1 MESWFPGWVAGLCVL
16 CGGVAVVVRPKAL
29 VTWLFFG
36 GMSLLAIEQLLVP
49 RLANSTFGRDAG
61 VWLWR
66 FLLMKSLVAGIWLAF
81 SLVYARGNRA
91 EFLRRWKW
99 LLLAALVVPPAILLF
114 FSSHMAEAVVRADGV
129 ALRWLPLGKF
139 WVLAMVLITL
149 GILTNL
155 EKTFRASV
163 GMSRWRIKYLF
174 LGVGLIF
181 GVKLYTLSQLL
192 LFSGYDPG
200 LARLESIAVGLG
212 CLMVIVGHTR
222 SSFGA
227 FDLYPSR
234 AVLQGSLT
242 VILAGGYFLL
252 VGVGA
257 QAMRLLGGAQGFPA
271 QAFVLLLGM
280 IGLTV
285 LLLSDRFR
293 TGLQRFVSRHFRRAE
308 HDFRKI
314 WTEFTRRTSSARD
327 AESLGKNAGEVISE
341 NFHVLGVT
349 VFQITADMASFALL
363 SSTEKR
369 HGKLLPDLDARRM
382 VEIGNHGRPFNL
394 EKSTA
399 AWAETLRMACPT
411 NFDHGG
417 DRLVVPLVATERFVG
432 LIVLTDRVNG
442 VPYSDEELDLL
453 ACIGDQLAAAL
464 LNTSL
469 TDKVLQ
475 AKEMEAFQTLS
486 TFFVHDLKNAANSLN
501 LTLQNLPI
509 HFDDPD
515 FRADAVRTV
524 GRTVERIN
532 QMIVKLGS
540 LRHELE
546 LRREPCRLDLF
557 ATGVLGE
564 LDSQMGPGCVLQTGL
579 DEVPELRLDLD
590 AIRSVITNLVVNARE
605 AMTAGGIVRV
615 ATTAANGQVYLTVTD
630 DGHGMDEEFIRN
642 GLFRPF
648 HSTKTKGLGIGMF
661 QCKKII
667 EAHGGVI
674 RVDSSPSEGT
684 TFTISFPTHPEIS
697 ADTRP

>member
-1 MESWFPGWVAGLCVL
+1 ML
-16 CGGVAVVVRPKAL
+16 CGVVAVVVRPKAL
-29 VTWLFFG
+29 VTWLFFV
-36 GMSLLAIEQLLVP
+36 GMSLLATEQLLVP
-49 RLANSTFGRDAG
+49 HLTNTTFDKGTG

-66 FLLMKSLVAGIWLAF
+66 FLLLKSLVAGIWLAF
-81 SLVYARGNRA
+81 SLVYARGNSS
-91 EFLRRWKW
+91 EFLSRWKW
-99 LLLAALVVPPAILLF
+99 MLFAALVVPPAILIF
-114 FSSHMAEAVVRADGV
+114 FSELMVAAEVRKNLVV
-129 ALRWLPLGKF
+129 LRWQPLGKF
-139 WVLAMVLITL
+139 WVLTMVVITL

-181 GVKLYTLSQLL
+181 GVKLYSLSQLL

-200 LARLESIAVGLG
+200 LVRLESIAVGLG

-252 VGVGA
+252 VGVVA
-257 QAMRLLGGAQGFPA
+257 QAMRLLGGAKGFPA

-280 IGLTV
+280 VGLTV

-349 VFQITADMASFALL
+349 VFQATPDQTALECL

-369 HGKLLPDLDARRM
+369 PMSILPGFNSRSLAEVGGR
-382 VEIGNHGRPFNL
+382 GRPFNL
-394 EKSTA
+394 EKSTES
-399 AWAETLRMACPT
+399 WAETLRLACPI

-417 DRLVVPLVATERFVG
+417 DRLVVPLVASESFIG
-432 LIVLTDRVNG
+432 LMVLTDRVNG
-442 VPYSDEELDLL
+442 VPYSEEELDLL

-464 LNTSL
+464 LNCSL
-469 TDKVLQ
+469 TEKVLQ

-515 FRADAVRTV
+515 FRTDAVRTV

-532 QMIVKLGS
+532 QMILKLSS
-540 LRHELE
+540 LRHELQ
-546 LRREPCRLDLF
+546 LHREPCRLDLLC
-557 ATGVLGE
+557 AGVLGE
-564 LDSQMGPGCVLQTGL
+564 LGAQMGEGVVLESEL
-579 DEVPELRLDLD
+579 EPVPEVRLDRD
-590 AIRSVITNLVVNARE
+590 AILSVITNLVVNARE
-605 AMTAGGIVRV
+605 AMADGGVVRV
-615 ATTAANGQVYLTVTD
+615 GTCADSGSVSLTVTD
-630 DGHGMDEEFIRN
+630 NGHGMSEDFIRN
-642 GLFRPF
+642 ELFRPF

-661 QCKKII
+661 QCKKIV
-667 EAHGGVI
+667 EAHGGSI
-674 RVDSSPSEGT
+674 RVESSPHHGA
-684 TFTISFPTHPEIS
+684 SFSVIFPVHPKTLS
-697 ADTRP
+697 

>member
-1 MESWFPGWVAGLCVL
+1 MEIWFPWWVAGLCML
-16 CGGVAVVVRPKAL
+16 CGVVAVVVRPKAL
-29 VTWLFFG
+29 VPWLFFG
-36 GMSLLAIEQLLVP
+36 GMALLAAEQLLVP
-49 RLANSTFGRDAG
+49 RLAMATFGLDAG

-66 FLLMKSLVAGIWLAF
+66 SLLMKSLVSGIWLAF
-81 SLVYARGNRA
+81 SLVYARGNRSD
-91 EFLRRWKW
+91 FLRRWKW
-99 LLLAALVVPPAILLF
+99 ALLAGLLVPPAILLF
-114 FSSHMAEAVVRADGV
+114 FSHRLVEAVVRTDGV

-139 WVLAMVLITL
+139 WVLTMVLITL

-192 LFSGYDPG
+192 LFSGFDPG
-200 LARLESIAVGLG
+200 LARLESVALGLG
-212 CLMVIVGHTR
+212 CLMIIVGHTR

-234 AVLQGSLT
+234 ALLQGSLT
-242 VILAGGYFLL
+242 VILAGGYFIL

-280 IGLTV
+280 VGLTV

-314 WTEFTRRTSSARD
+314 WTEFTRRTASARD
-327 AESLGKNAGEVISE
+327 AESLGKNAGEVVSE

-349 VFQITADMASFALL
+349 VFQAMPDMASLEWL

-369 HGKLLPDLDARRM
+369 HGTLRPELEACRM
-382 VEIGNHGRPFNL
+382 AEIGELGRPFNL

-399 AWAETLRMACPT
+399 PWAEALRNVCPT

-432 LIVLTDRVNG
+432 LMVLTDRVNG

-509 HFDDPD
+509 HFDDPE

-540 LRHELE
+540 LRHELQ
-546 LRREPCRLDLF
+546 LRREPCRLDLL
-557 ATGVLGE
+557 AAGILGE
-564 LDSQMGPGCVLQTGL
+564 LSSQMGSGCVLESSL
-579 DEVPELRLDLD
+579 DEVPELRLDRD
-590 AIRSVITNLVVNARE
+590 AMLSLITNLVVNARE
-605 AMTAGGIVRV
+605 AMTDGGIVRV
-615 ATTAANGQVYLTVTD
+615 TTATADGQVLLTVTD
-630 DGHGMDEEFIRN
+630 TGHGMDEDFIRN

-667 EAHGGVI
+667 EAHDGTI
-674 RVDSSPSEGT
+674 RVASTPGCSTS
-684 TFTISFPTHPEIS
+684 FTVAFPTQPKIS
-697 ADTRP
+697 P

>member
-1 MESWFPGWVAGLCVL
+1 MESWFPWWVAALCLL
-16 CGGVAVVVRPKAL
+16 CGVVALVVRPKAL

-36 GMSLLAIEQLLVP
+36 GMALLAAEQLLVP
-49 RLANSTFGRDAG
+49 HLATATFGRGAG

-66 FLLMKSLVAGIWLAF
+66 SLLMKSLVSGIWLVF

-91 EFLRRWKW
+91 DFLHRWKW
-99 LLLAALVVPPAILLF
+99 ALLAAWVVPPAILLF
-114 FSSHMAEAVVRADGV
+114 FSHRMVEAVVRNDGV

-181 GVKLYTLSQLL
+181 GVKLYALSQLL

-200 LARLESIAVGLG
+200 LARLETIAVGLG
-212 CLMVIVGHTR
+212 CLMIIVGHTR

-242 VILAGGYFLL
+242 VILAGGYFML
-252 VGVGA
+252 VGVVA

-280 IGLTV
+280 VGLTV

-293 TGLQRFVSRHFRRAE
+293 TSLQRFVSRHFRRAE

-327 AESLGKNAGEVISE
+327 AESLGKNAGEVVSE

-349 VFQITADMASFALL
+349 VFQATPDMTSLEWL
-363 SSTEKR
+363 SSTEKSQ
-369 HGKLLPDLDARRM
+369 GAALSDIDARSM
-382 VEIGNHGRPFNL
+382 AEIGDHGRPFNL

-399 AWAETLRMACPT
+399 AWAENLRKTCPT

-432 LIVLTDRVNG
+432 LMVLADRVNG

-509 HFDDPD
+509 HFDDPE
-515 FRADAVRTV
+515 FRTDAVRTV

-540 LRHELE
+540 LRHELQ
-546 LRREPCRLDLF
+546 LRREPCRLDLL
-557 ATGVLGE
+557 AAGILGE
-564 LDSQMGPGCVLQTGL
+564 LDSQMGPGCVLESSL
-579 DEVPELRLDLD
+579 DEVPELRLDRD
-590 AIRSVITNLVVNARE
+590 AMLSVITNLVVNARE
-605 AMTAGGIVRV
+605 AMTDGGTVRV
-615 ATTAANGQVYLTVTD
+615 TTSASDGRVHLTVTD
-630 DGHGMDEEFIRN
+630 DGHGMDDEFIRN

-661 QCKKII
+661 QCKKIV
-667 EAHGGVI
+667 EGHGGVI
-674 RVDSSPSEGT
+674 RVASTPGEGT
-684 TFTISFPTHPEIS
+684 TFSVSFPTQPEIS
-697 ADTRP
+697 AQP